1 MRQLNTLGT
10 RGLLRAVCGSMALTL
25 VAASSHAAAV
35 TDNDQDYHRR
45 ALQAFTEAR
54 YEQALQ
60 LFSLG
65 YADTKQPE
73 LLIRIGQ
80 TYLKLGRPAEA
91 LQACESYISR
101 VENPDRLYKGYAEQ
115 CIAEAKRPTAA
126 RPAARSAQPTAAE
139 TAPRPAE
146 TAPRP
151 AESSPRPTETSSR
164 PAEASPRPAET
175 APRPT
180 ASRPTEVSPRPT
192 EASPRSAESPLP
204 RPEPAGTAVSVAP
217 PLPPV
222 VPPPVISAVPAP
234 VNLNAGYDRCLKY
247 QQEGR
252 TDAARSCYLDFLP
265 GALRLGGI
273 PDADVGPLMTQLQRF
288 PEPSSAFP
296 PVLRHHEE
304 RRNTGLWAAGLT
316 LWLSA
321 LVPAV
326 VFAPMYPNRDS
337 QESHKPIYYTLAI
350 PIVGPFISGIWLPLT
365 YSPGSERNNQV
376 VNYTVPWI
384 VADGLAQLVGFTM
397 FLGGVQTRRL
407 PVSPAVERVLST
419 IRIAP
424 YSGSD
429 GGGLVAS
436 GRF

>member
-1 MRQLNTLGT
+1 
-10 RGLLRAVCGSMALTL
+10 V
-25 VAASSHAAAV
+25 
-35 TDNDQDYHRR
+35 
-45 ALQAFTEAR
+45 
-54 YEQALQ
+54 
-60 LFSLG
+60 
-65 YADTKQPE
+65 
-73 LLIRIGQ
+73 
-80 TYLKLGRPAEA
+80 
-91 LQACESYISR
+91 
-101 VENPDRLYKGYAEQ
+101 
-115 CIAEAKRPTAA
+115 PT
-126 RPAARSAQPTAAE
+126 
-139 TAPRPAE
+139 
-146 TAPRP
+146 
-151 AESSPRPTETSSR
+151 
-164 PAEASPRPAET
+164 
-175 APRPT
+175 
-180 ASRPTEVSPRPT
+180 
-192 EASPRSAESPLP
+192 
-204 RPEPAGTAVSVAP
+204 
-217 PLPPV
+217 
-222 VPPPVISAVPAP
+222 P

-273 PDADVGPLMTQLQRF
+273 PDGDVGPLMTQLQRF

-296 PVLRHHEE
+296 PVLRQHEE

-326 VFAPMYPNRDS
+326 VFAPLYPGRDS
-337 QESHKPIYYTLAI
+337 QESHKTIYYTLAI

-365 YSPGSERNNQV
+365 YSPGSERNTQV

-407 PVSPAVERVLST
+407 PVAPAVERVLST

>member
-1 MRQLNTLGT
+1 MRQRQTLGT
-10 RGLLRAVCGSMALTL
+10 LGLLPVLCGSLALSLVAVSGKAAALT
-25 VAASSHAAAV
+25 
-35 TDNDQDYHRR
+35 DDDQDYHRR

-80 TYLKLGRPAEA
+80 TYLKLGRNAEA

-101 VENPDRLYKGYAEQ
+101 VENPDLLYKGYAEQ
-115 CIAEAKRPTAA
+115 CIAEAKRPAAA
-126 RPAARSAQPTAAE
+126 RPAARGAAPPPAE
-139 TAPRPAE
+139 TPRPAE
-146 TAPRP
+146 TAARP
-151 AESSPRPTETSSR
+151 AETPRPVEPTARPSETSSR
-164 PAEASPRPAET
+164 PTEAAARPAEP
-175 APRPT
+175 APVRAAGEPLGSA
-180 ASRPTEVSPRPT
+180 AS
-192 EASPRSAESPLP
+192 A
-204 RPEPAGTAVSVAP
+204 AP
-217 PLPPV
+217 PLPPAPV
-222 VPPPVISAVPAP
+222 VPPLTTTTVPPP
-234 VNLNAGYDRCLKY
+234 VNLNAAYDRCLKY

-252 TDAARSCYLDFLP
+252 TDSARSCYLDFLP

-273 PDADVGPLMTQLQRF
+273 PDGDVGPLMTQLQRF

-296 PVLRHHEE
+296 PVLRQHED

-321 LVPAV
+321 WVPAV
-326 VFAPMYPNRDS
+326 VYAPLYPNRDS
-337 QESHKPIYYTLAI
+337 DDSHKTIYYTLAI

-365 YSPGSERNNQV
+365 YSPGSARNDV
-376 VNYTVPWI
+376 VLNYTVPWI

-407 PVSPAVERVLST
+407 PVPPAVERVLST

-424 YSGSD
+424 YNSSD
-429 GGGLVAS
+429 GGGIVAS

>member
-10 RGLLRAVCGSMALTL
+10 RGLLRAVCGSTALML

-35 TDNDQDYHRR
+35 TDDDQDYHRR

-80 TYLKLGRPAEA
+80 TYLKLGRNAEA
-91 LQACESYISR
+91 LQACEAYISR
-101 VENPDRLYKGYAEQ
+101 VENPDRLYKSYADQ

-126 RPAARSAQPTAAE
+126 RPAGRGTPSASAETAPRPPETAPRSAE

-146 TAPRP
+146 TAPRRAETSPRP
-151 AESSPRPTETSSR
+151 AEISPRPAETAPRPTETSSR
-164 PAEASPRPAET
+164 PAEASPRPAEAT
-175 APRPT
+175 PPRP
-180 ASRPTEVSPRPT
+180 AS
-192 EASPRSAESPLP
+192 
-204 RPEPAGTAVSVAP
+204 EPAGTAIGSAP
-217 PLPPV
+217 PLPPAAV
-222 VPPPVISAVPAP
+222 VPLPPATTAVPPP

-304 RRNTGLWAAGLT
+304 SRNTGLWAAGLT

-326 VFAPMYPNRDS
+326 VFAPLYPGRDS
-337 QESHKPIYYTLAI
+337 QESHKSIYYTLAI
-350 PIVGPFISGIWLPLT
+350 PIVGPFISGIW
-365 YSPGSERNNQV
+365 
-376 VNYTVPWI
+376 
-384 VADGLAQLVGFTM
+384 
-397 FLGGVQTRRL
+397 
-407 PVSPAVERVLST
+407 
-419 IRIAP
+419 
-424 YSGSD
+424 
-429 GGGLVAS
+429 
-436 GRF
+436 